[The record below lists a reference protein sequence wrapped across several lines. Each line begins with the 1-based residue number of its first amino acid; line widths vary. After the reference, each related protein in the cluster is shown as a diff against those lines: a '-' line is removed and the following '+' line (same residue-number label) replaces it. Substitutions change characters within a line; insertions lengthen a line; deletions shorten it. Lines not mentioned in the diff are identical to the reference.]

1 VPHSSCRQR
10 SPPPRMLSP
19 GQLERIWQGQD
30 ENFRNDLIFNGTL
43 RPEPAGEPSSH
54 RPAECSSTPAAT
66 QSQNR
71 NPTSTGRDHHECTQ
85 FQKIIQLRGQRDRIF
100 LQELDARLNELS
112 TDPNATMASDVYVP
126 LTPHGR
132 CKAVAAGSNAVDL
145 TNGTDSSEQNE
156 SSAQTDS
163 DGYVTSGMTPDS
175 PESFASDDSLR
186 P

>member
-1 VPHSSCRQR
+1 
-10 SPPPRMLSP
+10 MLSP

-30 ENFRNDLIFNGTL
+30 ENSRNDSMSNGTL
-43 RPEPAGEPSSH
+43 LPEPADEPSSR
-54 RPAECSSTPAAT
+54 RPAECSSTPAAI
-66 QSQNR
+66 QSQNQ

-85 FQKIIQLRGQRDRIF
+85 LQKIIQLWDERTRIF

-132 CKAVAAGSNAVDL
+132 CKAVAAGSNVVDL

-163 DGYVTSGMTPDS
+163 DGYVVSGMTPDS